1 MKVTLVRRSNCMAKP
16 KRNEPCPC
24 GSGKKYKKCCGKN
37 NVIVFDSSL
46 YKIEINQLY
55 ADLLAFAF
63 EQHDNELQ
71 EIADKLIEKFYP
83 KGIDEEIEL
92 YTELVKG
99 WAIFKLLF
107 KEDETIFDLFYQ
119 KVNRKI
125 KYPAVKKTFKKW
137 STPHISVFEV
147 FPKKEYVEL
156 QDLATKKFFKTSLNE
171 EYEYKEGNLAVGILV
186 PFSDNYEFLN
196 VMIQLPG
203 DMLEIV
209 TDLIEEKLPIDEEL
223 EDVFPEFLADLLLI
237 DSDVRFSMEMFDW
250 SHFDHEMVASQF
262 RTHAMKKDYDE
273 KHIFMAIQYWYDY
286 CQIHFPIIRKHA
298 AHAAALDYFSHV
310 EFFPFT
316 NVTQEQLA
324 KEYGT
329 SPGAISNN
337 YNKLSAKFELMTESF
352 ETEIPSANQPNI
364 EKHLRDLMRTIEGQ
378 EFDSD
383 EDLDEFIQDVMDWD
397 ELPASES
404 PRDIA
409 QDLLFDAQEAT
420 GVRRKKLIQEALEVY
435 PNSPDAYLLLAEDER
450 NVERHVELLEKAVQ
464 VGEKDLGKKFFMKNR
479 GHFWGL
485 VETRPYMRAKATYA
499 MALEDNG
506 LMEKAIQTYEDLLN
520 LNPND
525 NQGIRYLLLPLYLEE
540 DFEATHDLL
549 KEYDEPSATFMYS
562 KALLMYKEEGITNAS
577 IKALEDAEESNPH
590 VMNYLLGNKKIPD
603 ESPRY
608 VGIGDEQEAI
618 AYVQENIHL
627 WTGTKEFLKK
637 LST

>member
-1 MKVTLVRRSNCMAKP
+1 
-16 KRNEPCPC
+16 
-24 GSGKKYKKCCGKN
+24 
-37 NVIVFDSSL
+37 
-46 YKIEINQLY
+46 
-55 ADLLAFAF
+55 
-63 EQHDNELQ
+63 
-71 EIADKLIEKFYP
+71 
-83 KGIDEEIEL
+83 
-92 YTELVKG
+92 
-99 WAIFKLLF
+99 
-107 KEDETIFDLFYQ
+107 
-119 KVNRKI
+119 
-125 KYPAVKKTFKKW
+125 
-137 STPHISVFEV
+137 
-147 FPKKEYVEL
+147 
-156 QDLATKKFFKTSLNE
+156 
-171 EYEYKEGNLAVGILV
+171 
-186 PFSDNYEFLN
+186 
-196 VMIQLPG
+196 
-203 DMLEIV
+203 
-209 TDLIEEKLPIDEEL
+209 
-223 EDVFPEFLADLLLI
+223 
-237 DSDVRFSMEMFDW
+237 
-250 SHFDHEMVASQF
+250 
-262 RTHAMKKDYDE
+262 
-273 KHIFMAIQYWYDY
+273 
-286 CQIHFPIIRKHA
+286 
-298 AHAAALDYFSHV
+298 
-310 EFFPFT
+310 
-316 NVTQEQLA
+316 
-324 KEYGT
+324 
-329 SPGAISNN
+329 
-337 YNKLSAKFELMTESF
+337 
-352 ETEIPSANQPNI
+352 
-364 EKHLRDLMRTIEGQ
+364 
-378 EFDSD
+378 
-383 EDLDEFIQDVMDWD
+383 MDWD

-540 DFEATHDLL
+540 DFEAAHDLL